1 MWIWYTVWKMKDLTG
16 LVERSDQR
24 IGKSEDKKMKTTLLL
39 CAIASTL
46 VVACNQTRSASEA
59 IAPAPAPAPVPYVPF
74 ALSQQNADA
83 AIYQH
88 TSAEIHRLFQ
98 QCYELARLRLDAN
111 LSKPHVLPAAVIMDI
126 DETVLDN
133 SPYQITNVAKG
144 RTFNQATWAEWT
156 ARAEA
161 KALPGS
167 LDFLR
172 YAKSRGCSIYYISN
186 RSAAEKEATIKN
198 LATLG
203 FPDADDRH
211 VLCMDKPQVPTS
223 SGTSDKT
230 ERRAQ
235 VKAGHYIAL
244 LCGDQLRD
252 FDESFKDRATDFG
265 RQRVE
270 AMNDTLTNYF
280 IMLPNAMYGTWL
292 DAVSLPTGQAGGK
305 ADSLKLDLK
314 QNFFSKHAY

>member
-1 MWIWYTVWKMKDLTG
+1 MKNVL
-16 LVERSDQR
+16 LSL
-24 IGKSEDKKMKTTLLL
+24 SLAATL
-39 CAIASTL
+39 A
-46 VVACNQTRSASEA
+46 VACSSTRKAPEA
-59 IAPAPAPAPVPYVPF
+59 IAPAPVTGAQATATTEAVPYVAF

-83 AIYQH
+83 AIYQNS
-88 TSAEIHRLFQ
+88 SAEIHRLFQ
-98 QCYELARLRLDAN
+98 QCYELAQQRLDAN
-111 LSKPHVLPAAVIMDI
+111 LAKPHVLPAAVIVDI

-144 RTFNQATWAEWT
+144 RTFTQANWAEWT
-156 ARAEA
+156 TKAEA

-172 YAKSRGCSIYYISN
+172 YAKSRGCSIFYISN
-186 RSAAEKEATIKN
+186 RSIAEKEATIKN
-198 LATLG
+198 LASLG

-211 VLCMDKPQVPTS
+211 VLCMDK
-223 SGTSDKT
+223 TSDKT

-235 VKAGHYIAL
+235 VKAGHYVAL

-252 FDESFKDRATDFG
+252 FDESFKDRATDHG

-270 AMNDTLTNYF
+270 GMQDTLSNYF

-292 DAVSLPTGQAGGK
+292 DAVSGK

>member
-1 MWIWYTVWKMKDLTG
+1 MMKNALPI
-16 LVERSDQR
+16 LA
-24 IGKSEDKKMKTTLLL
+24 TTCIL
-39 CAIASTL
+39 A
-46 VVACNQTRSASEA
+46 VACTATRTGSAVS
-59 IAPAPAPAPVPYVPF
+59 APTTGAATVPYVPF

-111 LSKPHVLPAAVIMDI
+111 LSKPHVLPAAVIVDI

-133 SPYQITNVAKG
+133 SPYQIANVAKG
-144 RTFNQATWAEWT
+144 RIFTQATWAEWT
-156 ARAEA
+156 AKAEA
-161 KALPGS
+161 KALPGC

-172 YAKSRGCSIYYISN
+172 YAKSRGCSIFYISN
-186 RSAAEKEATIKN
+186 RSMAEKEATIKN

-211 VLCMDKPQVPTS
+211 VLCMVNS
-223 SGTSDKT
+223 SDKT

-235 VKAGHYIAL
+235 VKAGHYVAL

-252 FDESFKDRATDFG
+252 FDESFKDRTTDFG
-265 RQRVE
+265 RPRVE
-270 AMNDTLTNYF
+270 AMNDTLSNYF
-280 IMLPNAMYGTWL
+280 IMMPNAMYGTWL
-292 DAVSLPTGQAGGK
+292 DAIGGK

-314 QNFFSKHAY
+314 QNFFSKHTY

>member
-1 MWIWYTVWKMKDLTG
+1 MSELKM
-16 LVERSDQR
+16 R
-24 IGKSEDKKMKTTLLL
+24 TTLVV
-39 CAIASTL
+39 CAVASTL
-46 VVACNQTRSASEA
+46 IVACSATRSA
-59 IAPAPAPAPVPYVPF
+59 PAATAHAAVPYVPF
-74 ALSQQNADA
+74 AVSQQNADA

-111 LSKPHVLPAAVIMDI
+111 LARPHVLPAAVIVDI

-133 SPYQITNVAKG
+133 SPYQITNVATG
-144 RTFNQATWAEWT
+144 RTFTQANWAEWT
-156 ARAEA
+156 AKAEA

-172 YAKSRGCSIYYISN
+172 YAKSRGCSIFYISN
-186 RSAAEKEATIKN
+186 RSMVEKEATIKN
-198 LATLG
+198 LTSLG

-211 VLCMDKPQVPTS
+211 VLCMDNS
-223 SGTSDKT
+223 SDKT

-252 FDESFKDRATDFG
+252 FDETFKDRMTDFG
-265 RQRVE
+265 RDRVRT
-270 AMNDTLTNYF
+270 MHDTLSNYF

-292 DAVSLPTGQAGGK
+292 DAVSGK
-305 ADSLKLDLK
+305 TDSLKLDLK

>member
-1 MWIWYTVWKMKDLTG
+1 M
-16 LVERSDQR
+16 
-24 IGKSEDKKMKTTLLL
+24 
-39 CAIASTL
+39 AIAVL
-46 VVACNQTRSASEA
+46 AVFAACHSQQPAAEA
-59 IAPAPAPAPVPYVPF
+59 PNAGVPYIPY

-88 TSAEIHRLFQ
+88 SSAEIHRLFQ
-98 QCYELARLRLDAN
+98 QCYELARLKLDMN
-111 LSKPHVLPAAVIMDI
+111 LSKSHVLPAAVIVDI

-144 RTFNQATWAEWT
+144 HTYTLANWNEWT
-156 ARAEA
+156 AKAEA
-161 KALPGS
+161 KALPGA

-172 YAKSRGCSIYYISN
+172 YAKGRGCEVFYISN
-186 RSAAEKEATIKN
+186 RSAIEKEATIKN
-198 LATLG
+198 LASLT
-203 FPDADDRH
+203 FPDADERH
-211 VLCMDKPQVPTS
+211 VLCMDK
-223 SGTSDKT
+223 TSDKT

-265 RQRVE
+265 RPQVE
-270 AMNDTLTNYF
+270 TMHDTLSSYF

-292 DAVSLPTGQAGGK
+292 DAVTGK

-314 QNFFSKHAY
+314 QNFFSKQAY